1 MSTMIQPLGK
11 RFLMR
16 KSSNAEN
23 TPPSASAYHKKADA
37 LVSAREAS
45 RRRRARVVSGSM
57 PLKAKKLLQNA
68 QRRVSKA
75 QHAAKLPKIA
85 APETV
90 KASQPVELVNQTQAT
105 TTSAPLPAPAPDAW
119 HFPRTLR
126 RPPPPVWP
134 IQLRRENV
142 DVCDPSL
149 VGVPMDYIMRGLE
162 ATGDAMWNLVKNA
175 EVDSSSMGHRNGLP
189 DEINVIIADHTRMQ
203 TKSLIPSSNPT
214 HVLAIWDLPVAHP
227 VYKNGAGNINPAT
240 GRRKIHL
247 VPAHNLVL
255 ATHCAKWFPLPTPA
269 DVRQTAVADANGVPG
284 TMLSLPVVPLAVP
297 HPASFMYLLQTLY
310 THKVSWLLD
319 QLVPVPKPTVVF
331 PTRENPQ
338 PRNPH
343 YILETGRRVAAR
355 FTPHA
360 IVGMLATVIG
370 LWQNAIYLGC
380 ADRRLW
386 IGIDWSYDMLLTG
399 LAMSLGRPEMV
410 PRPAPQVQ
418 WPVNA
423 AKA

>member
-1 MSTMIQPLGK
+1 MTTMLQPLGK

-23 TPPSASAYHKKADA
+23 APPSASAYHKKADA

-57 PLKAKKLLQNA
+57 PLKAKKLLLNA

-75 QHAAKLPKIA
+75 QHAAKLPKVAIQ
-85 APETV
+85 
-90 KASQPVELVNQTQAT
+90 ASEPVELVNQEQSQTAT
-105 TTSAPLPAPAPDAW
+105 AAAPLPQPAPDAW
-119 HFPRTLR
+119 RFPRALR

-134 IQLRRENV
+134 MQLRRENV
-142 DVCDPSL
+142 DACDPAL

-162 ATGDAMWNLVKNA
+162 AAGDSMWHLVRNA
-175 EVDSSSMGHRNGLP
+175 EVDGSSLGHRTGLP
-189 DEINVIIADHTRMQ
+189 DEINVIIADHTRMHA
-203 TKSLIPSSNPT
+203 KSALPSSNPT
-214 HVLAIWDLPVAHP
+214 HVLAIWDLPFAHA
-227 VYKNGAGNINPAT
+227 VYKNGTGRVDPAT
-240 GRRKIHL
+240 GRRKISL
-247 VPAHNLVL
+247 MPAHNLVL
-255 ATHCAKWFPLPTPA
+255 AAHCAKWFPLPKAAGGAHETRVE
-269 DVRQTAVADANGVPG
+269 DQDGVPG
-284 TMLSLPVVPLAVP
+284 TQLTLPVVPLAVP
-297 HPASFMYLLQTLY
+297 HPQSFMLLLQTLY

-331 PTRENPQ
+331 PTRETPQ

-343 YILETGRRVAAR
+343 YIVETGRRVAAR

-360 IVGMLATVIG
+360 IVGMLGMVIG
-370 LWQNAIYLGC
+370 LWQNAIYLGVS
-380 ADRRLW
+380 DRRLW

-410 PRPAPQVQ
+410 PRPAPVQ
-418 WPVNA
+418 WPVA